1 MSGKEAESLHMEEED
16 FSEEERESED
26 DEDPL
31 KKIIQSRYLFL
42 FYISLFYF
50 LQHIKRSFIW
60 LNDNYLAHLLG
71 YHEWF
76 CYSIDN
82 F

>member
-50 LQHIKRSFIW
+50 LQQILTFINSF
-60 LNDNYLAHLLG
+60 NDNYQAHLLG
-71 YHEWF
+71 YHE
-76 CYSIDN
+76 
-82 F
+82 